1 MKPYEQFTVE
11 DLREFIADHQLLRQ
25 HELCTDFRLV
35 VDFERLAHILGL
47 KPRAVRSIISGR
59 SKLQRCHYNLLAL
72 HAGFIEPELTDVST
86 EIDIG
91 DGDEAKEYYIRSM
104 L

>member
-35 VDFERLAHILGL
+35 IDFERLAHILGL

-72 HAGFIEPELTDVST
+72 HAGFIKPELIDVSAR
-86 EIDIG
+86 IDIG
-91 DGDEAKEYYIRSM
+91 DSETARDYILS
-104 L
+104 LL

>member
-1 MKPYEQFTVE
+1 MKPYEQFTVD

-25 HELCTDFRLV
+25 HELCTDLRLV
-35 VDFERLAHILGL
+35 IDIERLARILGL

-72 HAGFIEPELTDVST
+72 HAGFIKPELTDVSA

-91 DGDEAKEYYIRSM
+91 DSETARDYILSI